1 MDIVNKSLALA
12 TFVLRFLQ
20 HLCCD
25 LVEFRCF

>member
-20 HLCCD
+20 HLYWN
-25 LVEFRCF
+25 LVGCRCL